1 MTRRKLAPPTGTGV
15 TLVTPDLLTRLLDL
29 PTGHRVTGVEWDFAR
44 QLIRVYVQ
52 GKDIPVVERGHLLP
66 LLTPEGTMSKG
77 VSKETSEDVYQFN
90 FDWTATM
97 ANPAMAGVTQAGG

>member
-1 MTRRKLAPPTGTGV
+1 MTRRKPAPPTGTGV

-29 PTGHRVTGVEWDFAR
+29 PPGHRVTGVEWDFAR

-66 LLTPEGTMSKG
+66 LLTPEGRITKG
-77 VSKETSEDVYQFN
+77 VSEESGEEVYQFN
-90 FDWTATM
+90 FAWAATM